1 MALLDFGRLMRA
13 AGQTIQGLPENAGVM
28 GGLSLLSANQPGQRN
43 PVDQPGSFLKGM
55 LQANSLK
62 QNRLALEEAAKE
74 KARQEAMAVQTNEFY
89 NNLAMQR
96 RNQAMQMQAQQ
107 QIGQMQTPFNPAD
120 MRATLPADM
129 QARSMGDAG
138 QQTPIHAA
146 PPIEIPAMNPMEMAL
161 ASGVPGVQ
169 NQAFETILKQNENSG
184 DLDFG
189 LGTVNPRDFTTASL
203 KEYAQ
208 LIQSG
213 APKGEALGVLE
224 RTVDRRDFP
233 GDDGRVYTGAFYAD
247 GSERDRAISTNDP
260 QFKANAEAK
269 VTALKAVTNTIPN
282 MDRALFKADEILKT
296 VMNPNSGI
304 TLGTPFA
311 KLFSD
316 SALKA
321 GTAQYA
327 FANNLKQL
335 MNMTFI
341 AGREGLKGSGSIT
354 DFEGIKAE
362 SAINNMELGLS
373 PDQFKEATLQ
383 FMAALAAAKSRVI
396 LQSQK
401 GLLQPADVEQNYEN
415 ELATLREKYNSESA
429 SNDTGD
435 APFDAT
441 EGINNG

>member
-74 KARQEAMAVQTNEFY
+74 KARQEAMAVKQQEFY
-89 NNLAMQR
+89 NNLAMQ
-96 RNQAMQMQAQQ
+96 MGAQQ
-107 QIGQMQTPFNPAD
+107 EMRRMQTPFNPAD

-129 QARSMGDAG
+129 QARSIGDAG

-146 PPIEIPAMNPMEMAL
+146 PLVSPMEMAL
-161 ASGVPGVQ
+161 ASGVPAIQGKTFEAMLEQ
-169 NQAFETILKQNENSG
+169 NKNSG

-203 KEYAQ
+203 KEYAR

-260 QFKANAEAK
+260 LFKANAEAK
-269 VTALKAVTNTIPN
+269 VTAFKALRNTIPN

-362 SAINNMELGLS
+362 SAINNMELGLNS
-373 PDQFKEATLQ
+373 EQFKEATLQ
-383 FMAALAAAKSRVI
+383 FMAALAAAKSSVI

-415 ELATLREKYNSESA
+415 ELATLREKYNPESA

-441 EGINNG
+441 VGDK